1 MREEGSGTLEL
12 VTATLKSF
20 NVSPTNVVQLSNTEA
35 LKRAAIQGG
44 GIAWLPRCSIE
55 RELAT
60 GDLVAL
66 RIPKLVIRRPLNLI
80 RSIGSYRAP
89 AGEAFLEIVRGY
101 EFAA

>member
-1 MREEGSGTLEL
+1 
-12 VTATLKSF
+12 
-20 NVSPTNVVQLSNTEA
+20 VQLSNTEA

-66 RIPKLVIRRPLNLI
+66 RILKLVIRRPLNLI

-89 AGEAFLEIVRGY
+89 AGEAFLEIVRGMVK
-101 EFAA
+101 A